1 MKLANPFYYP
11 MAVLAGGVFL
21 IAGVR
26 LVRLPSV
33 VALPGA
39 GAIALATATAF
50 KSRELQTIELDNPE
64 LSRELQTIRLQ
75 AQKLTETAQ
84 LLRAEATRRLTDT
97 LHIELLGTVQYVCDR
112 TQEMPI
118 QIDQLAARMQ
128 GKDALLSI
136 DELEKQREEVQAKLK
151 TSSGAAKSQWQTL
164 AQQLDRNID
173 LVKQGEDTREAQLA
187 QLSTLI
193 AESGGV
199 LQQLQNKLR
208 TADLNSNAEAEELKS
223 MSDELKGFQ
232 ENVTLLLT

>member
-1 MKLANPFYYP
+1 MKFANPFYYP
-11 MAVLAGGVFL
+11 LAVLAGGVFL
-21 IAGVR
+21 VSGVR

-33 VALPGA
+33 IALPGA
-39 GAIALATATAF
+39 GAITLGTATIL
-50 KSRELQTIELDNPE
+50 KSRELQTIELDNPT

-75 AQKLTETAQ
+75 AQRLTETAQ
-84 LLRAEATRRLTDT
+84 LLRAEAKRRLTDT
-97 LHIELLGTVQYVCDR
+97 LHIDLLGTVQYVCDR
-112 TQEMPI
+112 TQEMPA
-118 QIDQLAARMQ
+118 QIDQLAQRMQ
-128 GKDALLSI
+128 GKDALLSV
-136 DELEKQREEVQAKLK
+136 DELTKQREEIQSKLK
-151 TSSGAAKSQWQTL
+151 TSSGAAKAQWQTL
-164 AQQLDRNID
+164 AQQLDRNIA

-208 TADLNSNAEAEELKS
+208 TADLSSNVEAEELKS